1 MESGLVSR
9 YLCSE
14 PSACAAAPGAPASA
28 SALDAASHGA
38 TGAVF
43 GAAGSQGSRET
54 DAGQDL
60 VLHFTELGKPWG
72 VFERCGCLLG
82 IVMCFVMGSS
92 LVGHV
97 IPQLLG
103 NRLCLFLSD
112 R

>member
-14 PSACAAAPGAPASA
+14 PSARAAAPGAPGSA
-28 SALDAASHGA
+28 SALDAASASGATGA

-60 VLHFTELGKPWG
+60 VLHFTELGWSQKGRIFIEMW
-72 VFERCGCLLG
+72 VFT
-82 IVMCFVMGSS
+82 IVYSV
-92 LVGHV
+92 L
-97 IPQLLG
+97 
-103 NRLCLFLSD
+103 
-112 R
+112 